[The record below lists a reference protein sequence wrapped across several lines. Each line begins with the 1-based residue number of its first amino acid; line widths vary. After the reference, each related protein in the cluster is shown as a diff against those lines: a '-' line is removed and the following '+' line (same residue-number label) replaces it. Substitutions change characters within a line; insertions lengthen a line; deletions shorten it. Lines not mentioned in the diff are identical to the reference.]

1 MIHYYHRRR
10 VQLLCGSRSSAI
22 LLLLLLLVLS
32 LLSIS
37 ISSIVIQVQSFT
49 PVPILTRH
57 RHRHCSS
64 SITIITESSSSRSSS
79 SLNNNNDNGNN
90 SNDPAAPNRPQPI
103 GIRLNK
109 VFKNTH
115 SRREADKVIAEGGG
129 RITINDI
136 PVTSKGG
143 HFVIPYVD
151 IIKLDDTLVQ
161 GWEEL
166 NYIER
171 KPPTPIDAPSV
182 ELDTLDTSVES
193 DYTNENDDDTTGT
206 ESNQQ
211 TQQHTFEYIKY
222 WKPKGIICTTDLTI
236 PYNIINELH
245 TVDGYNPISKKRI
258 YPVGRLDK
266 DTSGLILLTNDGR
279 LPNSSLRQQY
289 KKSKVYELKLNY
301 CLTGKQELNT
311 AIDRLSSGVTITTET
326 VRNGVRKSLT
336 ALTKP
341 CYVEPIYT
349 DDSNSGEH
357 EVWWLRVVLEE
368 GRNRQVRKMIN
379 TIGYSVIE
387 LERVS
392 FADITLDGLQGPGCW
407 DYLTSS
413 ELVIIQEMI
422 QMNASTPPSNEFTS
436 THESTNK
443 SESLTTINNSDANK
457 VVVDDDD
464 DDAGSVADD
473 ESESSLNKLTIPQLK
488 DKLRL
493 SGRKVSGKK
502 QDLIDRLL
510 EASTTRTEEESITE
524 ESTVASV
531 ASVTSVASESA
542 ATATATAT
550 ATSSD
555 FDSESDFFESI
566 SDESLSTTQE
576 SATAT
581 TSTHESTST
590 STSPR
595 RRTPQEYSNNDDD
608 YSISEN
614 DNDSDD
620 NNNAI
625 VGW

>member
-10 VQLLCGSRSSAI
+10 FQLLCSRSISAI
-22 LLLLLLLVLS
+22 LLLLSLLLS
-32 LLSIS
+32 LLSLIS

-49 PVPILTRH
+49 PVPIITCH
-57 RHRHCSS
+57 RHRDRPS
-64 SITIITESSSSRSSS
+64 SITIITDASSSSSSCSSSSS
-79 SLNNNNDNGNN
+79 SLNNNNNDN
-90 SNDPAAPNRPQPI
+90 SNDPDHDPAPSPQPRPPI

-115 SRREADKVIAEGGG
+115 SRREADKLIAEGGG
-129 RITINDI
+129 RITINNI

-151 IIKLDDTLVQ
+151 IIKLDQQLVQ

-171 KPPTPIDAPSV
+171 KQSI
-182 ELDTLDTSVES
+182 DTLEEQDTPVIES
-193 DYTNENDDDTTGT
+193 SSD
-206 ESNQQ
+206 
-211 TQQHTFEYIKY
+211 QHKFEYIKY

-236 PYNIINELH
+236 PYNIINELQ
-245 TVDGYNPISKKRI
+245 TVDGYNPTSKKRI

-301 CLTGKQELNT
+301 CLTGTRELQN
-311 AIDRLSSGVTITTET
+311 AIDRLSNGVTITTET
-326 VRNGVRKSLT
+326 VRNGIRKSLT

-349 DDSNSGEH
+349 TDDSNSGE

-407 DYLTSS
+407 EYLTSS

-422 QMNASTPPSNEFTS
+422 QMNASTPPLN
-436 THESTNK
+436 ESTNDAIE
-443 SESLTTINNSDANK
+443 SESSTTINNSDNNQ
-457 VVVDDDD
+457 VVVDD

-473 ESESSLNKLTIPQLK
+473 ESESLSLNKLTIPQLK

-493 SGRKVSGKK
+493 YGMKVSGKK
-502 QDLIDRLL
+502 QDLIVRLL
-510 EASTTRTEEESITE
+510 EASTTTIEEEST
-524 ESTVASV
+524 ASV
-531 ASVTSVASESA
+531 ASVSESESA
-542 ATATATAT
+542 ATATAT
-550 ATSSD
+550 SSD
-555 FDSESDFFESI
+555 VDSEFDFFESI
-566 SDESLSTTQE
+566 SDESLSSTQE
-576 SATAT
+576 SATT
-581 TSTHESTST
+581 TSTSTHESTST
-590 STSPR
+590 SSSSSSLPR
-595 RRTPQEYSNNDDD
+595 RRTPQDYSNNDDD
-608 YSISEN
+608 YSISEH
-614 DNDSDD
+614 DNDGDD
-620 NNNAI
+620 NNNNAV